1 LKGKKMRNENISQ
14 LFECLGYQFE
24 NENLITEAL
33 THKSYTRAFNN
44 ERLEFLGDAVLDLV
58 VGEFLYNKFK
68 DAEEGVLSKLRASLV
83 NENSFTKLAN
93 ELKLGDFIYLS
104 PAEEHNRGRTKSSIL
119 SNAFEAVMGA
129 IYLEAGLEKVREV
142 SLNLIMKVYK
152 EIEPNK
158 LLKDYKTTL
167 QEITQAHFGCTPD
180 YRLLASMGPDHKKE
194 FEIGVF
200 INDKLYSKARG
211 HSKKVAQQNAAKDAI
226 EILKKEL
233 NI

>member
-1 LKGKKMRNENISQ
+1 MRNENISE
-14 LFECLGYQFE
+14 FYECLGYEFQ

-33 THKSYTRAFNN
+33 THKSYTREYNN

-58 VGEFLYNKFK
+58 VGEFLFNEFK
-68 DAEEGVLSKLRASLV
+68 DSEEGTLSKLRAALV

-93 ELKLGDFIYLS
+93 EIRLGEFIYIS
-104 PAEEHNRGRTKSSIL
+104 PAEEHNNGRNKSSIL

-129 IYLEAGLEKVREV
+129 MYLEAGLDKVREIT
-142 SLNLIMKVYK
+142 LNLIFKVYK
-152 EIEPNK
+152 KIDPDK

-180 YRLLASMGPDHKKE
+180 YRLLSSSGPDHKKE
-194 FEIGVF
+194 FEIGIF
-200 INDKLYSKARG
+200 INEKLYSQAKG

-226 EILKKEL
+226 KILKKEL
-233 NI
+233 KL